1 MSKIVAF
8 RSPTGRRP
16 PNVLRKVPSRPKNR
30 AVRSRE
36 YLTPGEVEAILA
48 AAGQTGRHRLR
59 DRTLLLVTFRHGL
72 RVSEL
77 VDLRWDQI
85 DLKAGRIHI
94 NRLKNGN
101 PATHYLQGDELR
113 LLRRL
118 RKEYPDSP
126 FLFATE
132 RGGPLTRSTVNKMTE
147 RAGRLAS
154 LGFPVHPHMLR
165 HACGFALANKGVD
178 TRTIQDYL
186 GHKSIQHTVK
196 YTQLAPHRFRGLWR

>member
-1 MSKIVAF
+1 MAKVLPF
-8 RSPTGRRP
+8 RPAPKRAP
-16 PNVLRKVPSRPKNR
+16 ANVLRKVPRRPTNR

-36 YLTPGEVEAILA
+36 YLTPAEMERLVTI
-48 AAGQTGRHRLR
+48 AGNVGRHRLR
-59 DRTLLLVTFRHGL
+59 DRTLLLVAYRHGL

-77 VDLRWDQI
+77 VDLKWDQV
-85 DLKAGRIHI
+85 DLAGGRMHV
-94 NRLKNGN
+94 NRLKNGS
-101 PATHYLQGDELR
+101 PATHYLEGDVLR
-113 LLRRL
+113 ALRRI
-118 RKEYPDSP
+118 RREYEESP
-126 FLFATE
+126 FVFPTE
-132 RGGPLTRSTVNKMTE
+132 RGGPLTRSTVNKLVE
-147 RAGRLAS
+147 RAGRLAK